1 MYGLANPAERA
12 AWTTRLYA
20 NSEGFSGH
28 TDQPSALVV
37 LAIHGLSDTCE
48 GSKATYD
55 IADEKSIRCV
65 SVVAV
70 QKNGN
75 VHIDDISIF

>member
-1 MYGLANPAERA
+1 MYCLANPAKRV

-28 TDQPSALVV
+28 ADQPPALVV
-37 LAIHGLSDTCE
+37 LVIRGLSYTCE
-48 GSKATYD
+48 GGKATYD

-65 SVVAV
+65 PVVAV
-70 QKNGN
+70 HENGN
-75 VHIDDISIF
+75 V